1 MKLQVDSCEP
11 KCCIHQKETGK
22 KIRTAVK
29 AVLSPRIPQR
39 GKSPKR
45 VLGDFPE
52 KSEYADR
59 YMQQLYNSRELSK
72 LRVRIMERVSMRSNV
87 EFLSC
92 FDLIITT
99 SRMQSGDKGVSVSV

>member
-11 KCCIHQKETGK
+11 KCCIHQKEAGK

-39 GKSPKR
+39 GKSPKK

-59 YMQQLYNSRELSK
+59 YMQQLHSAALTDTV
-72 LRVRIMERVSMRSNV
+72 VRITQLVRH
-87 EFLSC
+87 
-92 FDLIITT
+92 
-99 SRMQSGDKGVSVSV
+99 SGDDHSASETQW

>member
-1 MKLQVDSCEP
+1 VDSCEP
-11 KCCIHQKETGK
+11 KCCIHQKEAGK

-52 KSEYADR
+52 KSEYAD
-59 YMQQLYNSRELSK
+59 YYTSLSP
-72 LRVRIMERVSMRSNV
+72 LLE
-87 EFLSC
+87 
-92 FDLIITT
+92 
-99 SRMQSGDKGVSVSV
+99 